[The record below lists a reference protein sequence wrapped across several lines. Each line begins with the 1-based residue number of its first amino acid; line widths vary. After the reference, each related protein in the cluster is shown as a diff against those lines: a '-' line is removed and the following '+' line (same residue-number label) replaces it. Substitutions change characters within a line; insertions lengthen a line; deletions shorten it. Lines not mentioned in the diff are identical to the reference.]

1 VSNERS
7 ADERR
12 SSDVG
17 RTKAEVRRGW
27 WPGWIWAIPIAV
39 ILMIGWWV
47 VRSLTSGGAEITIS
61 FDNVH
66 GLKPS
71 DDTKL
76 VYRGMKVGE
85 VRGVELAEDGKSVEV
100 SVEVDKK
107 ATQFLK
113 AGTEFW
119 LRGAAPSLSDLGSLS
134 AVLAGPSLV
143 MEPGPGEK
151 AKHFIGHV
159 GKPIVSGAAA
169 PPQIYAVSLQGSV
182 GGLKE
187 GAPVKLRGFAVGEV
201 REVGF
206 HYNADTGELS
216 TPVTL
221 ALYPSLFHI
230 EGTAAPEPKAAL
242 TAAIDRLV
250 GEGLRARLE
259 RDPPLIGDPQV
270 TLDIVPGAG
279 GGAPKVA
286 AGGVPQIPAA
296 PGGGG
301 IDSIVERVN
310 KLPLDE
316 IANNILD
323 TTQHVDRLVSS
334 PELAGAISELNGTL
348 KQVHETAANVGP
360 DIAQLVER
368 LRKTAGKLDEA
379 VAATE
384 QAAKSAQ
391 AAARSANQVLG
402 GTPSQHG
409 MDAAMREITEAARS
423 VRELANYLDR
433 HPEALIKGR

>member
-1 VSNERS
+1 MSDD
-7 ADERR
+7 AATGERR
-12 SSDVG
+12 SAEAA

-39 ILMIGWWV
+39 ILLIGWWV
-47 VRSLTSGGAEITIS
+47 LRSVTSGSEDITIS

-71 DDTKL
+71 GDTKL
-76 VYRGMKVGE
+76 TYRGMKIGE
-85 VRGVELAEDGKSVEV
+85 VRGIRLADDGKSVEV
-100 SVEVDKK
+100 SVEVDDK

-113 AGTEFW
+113 TGTAFW
-119 LRGAAPSLSDLGSLS
+119 LRGATPSLSDLGSLS
-134 AVLAGPSLV
+134 SVLAGPSLV

-151 AKHFIGHV
+151 TKHFVGHV
-159 GKPIVSGAAA
+159 GKPLVAAGAA
-169 PPQIYAVSLQGSV
+169 PPQICTVSLQGSV
-182 GGLKE
+182 GGLKQ

-230 EGTAAPEPKAAL
+230 EGGAASDPEAAL

-250 GEGLRARLE
+250 KEGLQARLE

-270 TLDIVPGAG
+270 TLEIVPGAG
-279 GGAPKVA
+279 GAPKVA
-286 AGGVPQIPAA
+286 EGGVPQIPAA
-296 PGGGG
+296 PGGG
-301 IDSIVERVN
+301 IDSIVERVD

-334 PELAGAISELNGTL
+334 PELADAISELNGTL
-348 KQVHETAANVGP
+348 KQIHETAGNVGP
-360 DIAQLVER
+360 DIAKLVEQ
-368 LRKTAGKLDEA
+368 LRKTAGKLDGA

-384 QAAKSAQ
+384 DAAKSAQ

-402 GTPSQHG
+402 GTPNQHG